1 MTHLS
6 STVRNADARRA
17 LDRAWV
23 IAAVYALFAGAG
35 IVLLAE
41 IVPLTVH
48 PQRLLTPAGIVSFVA
63 FGALSLSAVLVPS
76 LLAPE
81 SSRALARALAG
92 AVERRGALCL
102 ALVLAAFVAGTLV
115 VAYVVLE
122 AFPNSGDEYAYL
134 FQAWHFARGEL
145 WVAAPPLG
153 ETFAPYRTWVLDGKW
168 VSQYPPG
175 WPGALALAVLVGLP
189 VWAANA
195 LFGGALTASLAAR
208 AWPYGDRTVALALAL
223 VFALTPF
230 TVYNAASYH
239 SHVFTALCI
248 ALLCVAC
255 VRYGE
260 GRGQGSGWLALVAA
274 ALCLGVIGATRYMT
288 LLLLIPAM
296 LVWVFVENRRT
307 WLRIAAVMALVAAP
321 FLGLLMLYQEAVTG
335 SPFRSTY
342 SVINRPDIF
351 LTAAWKD
358 VVHGSALSLYRVAEL
373 AVWVSPILLALYV
386 VAFAVKARN
395 GAIRFY
401 DLIFPTF
408 LVGYVFFPTLGG
420 NRYGPRYYYEGFPLM
435 LATIG
440 TAAPLA
446 TAWGWRVWERPV
458 VLHAVLVC
466 VATLV
471 LTHLFLWP
479 TYRAQIAERQDL
491 YRLAAE
497 MRLDKAIVI
506 VKTTPGLGLIAED
519 LARNG
524 LSVDGPVLYAR
535 PDAVPEDLRKAFPDR
550 SVWVYE
556 RGSPDEP
563 GRLTPLTP

>member
-1 MTHLS
+1 MTHMS

-35 IVLLAE
+35 MALLAE
-41 IVPLTVH
+41 VVPLTVH
-48 PQRLLTPAGIVSFVA
+48 PQRLLTPSGIASFVA
-63 FGALSLSAVLVPS
+63 FCALSLSAVLAPA

-81 SSRALARALAG
+81 SSRALARALARAIEARTG
-92 AVERRGALCL
+92 LFIALAVAAAL
-102 ALVLAAFVAGTLV
+102 AGSLV
-115 VAYVVLE
+115 VAVVVLE

-195 LFGGALTASLAAR
+195 LFGGALAASLAAR
-208 AWPYGDRTVALALAL
+208 AWPYGERTVALAVAL

-255 VRYGE
+255 VRHGE
-260 GRGQGSGWLALVAA
+260 GKGGLALVAA

-296 LVWVFVENRRT
+296 LVWVFVENRRA
-307 WLRIAAVMALVAAP
+307 WLRIAVVMALVAAP
-321 FLGLLMLYQEAVTG
+321 FLVLLMLYQDAVTG

-351 LTAAWKD
+351 LTAAWED
-358 VVHGSALSLYRVAEL
+358 VVHGSAISLYRVAEL
-373 AVWVSPILLALYV
+373 AVWASPILLALYL
-386 VAFAVKARN
+386 VAFAVKVRN
-395 GAIRFY
+395 GALRFY

-420 NRYGPRYYYEGFPLM
+420 NRYGPRYYYEAFPLM

-446 TAWGWRVWERPV
+446 AARGRRVWERPV

-466 VATLV
+466 VATLA

-491 YRLAAE
+491 YRLAAD
-497 MRLDKAIVI
+497 MGLDKAIVI

-535 PDAVPEDLRKAFPDR
+535 PDAAPEDLRKAFPDR

-563 GRLTPLTP
+563 GRLTPATP